1 MHAPTATQDPPL
13 PTVTTAMPAPR
24 VSTITDREELPK
36 ARKVGSAICGVYSCA
51 ASVSSVIS
59 MIPPPPPA
67 PKQQI
72 ISSLLQLSHSD
83 CLGSFPFCSTTITIS
98 LLVMCP
104 ATTAVSAVQVWLLLS
119 EVPRWACTE
128 MPYQEQFYIQK
139 IQEPAPPPCPVFT
152 CTREHSISILMSISI
167 TSALRGA
174 NLLKDSVGGRASSY
188 FQQRRFIKP
197 RDITCATIPSATTGS
212 SPPSRGQTLRD
223 QFKFWDRCSARHKSR
238 PDNEF
243 SSENPGQAQGEEQL

>member
-1 MHAPTATQDPPL
+1 
-13 PTVTTAMPAPR
+13 MPAPR

-36 ARKVGSAICGVYSCA
+36 ARKVGSAICGVC
-51 ASVSSVIS
+51 
-59 MIPPPPPA
+59 
-67 PKQQI
+67 
-72 ISSLLQLSHSD
+72 LLQLSHCD

-98 LLVMCP
+98 LLVVCP

-139 IQEPAPPPCPVFT
+139 IQEPAPPPPCPVFS

-174 NLLKDSVGGRASSY
+174 NLLKGSVGGRASSY

-197 RDITCATIPSATTGS
+197 RDITCATIPSATTRS

-223 QFKFWDRCSARHKSR
+223 QFKFWDRCSARHKSH

>member
-119 EVPRWACTE
+119 KVPRWACTE

-139 IQEPAPPPCPVFT
+139 IQEPAPPPLSCVHLHKRAFYQHFD
-152 CTREHSISILMSISI
+152 EHFNNLSFERSKPTQRQRGRKGLVLF
-167 TSALRGA
+167 SAEEVYKAPRHHLRHHS
-174 NLLKDSVGGRASSY
+174 LCYHWKFS
-188 FQQRRFIKP
+188 
-197 RDITCATIPSATTGS
+197 
-212 SPPSRGQTLRD
+212 TL
-223 QFKFWDRCSARHKSR
+223 
-238 PDNEF
+238 
-243 SSENPGQAQGEEQL
+243 